1 MKKVLFIILISCF
14 SLTII
19 SCVDEEEY
27 TENSVSTTDNT
38 TTTDN
43 TSLTVSS
50 ISPTENQSG
59 VSITDNI
66 SVTFSEAMDNT
77 TVTTNTDNTTCYG
90 SFQVSSD
97 NFSSCVQM
105 SSSPSSSNSDKTF
118 TVDPSDNL
126 SGNTYYKIRVTTEV
140 KDSSGNTLSSQ
151 YETTNGFVITSWAV
165 LHQDYYWQSD
175 NYESGAN
182 ASTYC
187 SNLGLSGRT
196 WRVPKWTELK
206 KLCLNP
212 NTEIDVSRGS
222 DNGTLMIF
230 ERDNNSPI
238 KSSQLPGYSCMCMGY
253 VGGNCVNTSGYCTTS
268 LGCASNTD
276 YTGWSIKCVNDP

>member
-1 MKKVLFIILISCF
+1 MKNGLFILLIFCF
-14 SLTII
+14 SLTVI
-19 SCVDEEEY
+19 SCSDEEEEY
-27 TENSVSTTDNT
+27 STTGTTDNT
-38 TTTDN
+38 TTTD
-43 TSLTVSS
+43 TTAPTVSS
-50 ISPTENQSG
+50 ISPTDNQSG
-59 VSITDNI
+59 ISISDNI
-66 SVTFSEAMDNT
+66 SVTFSEAMDT
-77 TVTTNTDNTTCYG
+77 TSVTTNTSNTTCSG
-90 SFQVSSD
+90 SLQLSSD
-97 NFSSCVQM
+97 NFSNCIQM
-105 SSSPSSSNSDKTF
+105 SSSPSSSNSDKTY
-118 TVDPSDNL
+118 TVDPSDNF

-238 KSSQLPGYSCMCMGY
+238 TSSQLPGYSCMCMGY
-253 VGGNCVNTSGYCTTS
+253 VGSNCVNSNGYCTTS

>member
-1 MKKVLFIILISCF
+1 M
-14 SLTII
+14 
-19 SCVDEEEY
+19 
-27 TENSVSTTDNT
+27 
-38 TTTDN
+38 
-43 TSLTVSS
+43 
-50 ISPTENQSG
+50 
-59 VSITDNI
+59 
-66 SVTFSEAMDNT
+66 
-77 TVTTNTDNTTCYG
+77 
-90 SFQVSSD
+90 
-97 NFSSCVQM
+97 
-105 SSSPSSSNSDKTF
+105 
-118 TVDPSDNL
+118 
-126 SGNTYYKIRVTTEV
+126 TTEV

-165 LHQDYYWQSD
+165 LHQNYYWQSD

-238 KSSQLPGYSCMCMGY
+238 TSSQLPGYSCMCMGY
-253 VGGNCVNTSGYCTTS
+253 VGGNCGNPSGFCTTS

-276 YTGWSIKCVNDP
+276 YTGWSIKCVSDP